1 MKLGKIIRKYR
12 KEAGLTQEE
21 MANRLGVTA
30 PAVNKWENDNSLPD
44 LTLIAPICR
53 LLGITPDLLL
63 SFREELTPEEIALFI
78 QELNEKLKTEDYSD
92 VFSFARQKLE
102 QYPSCEQLLWQTAL
116 VLDGWRKTHDI
127 PHGETY
133 DEYLCACYTR
143 ALESEDETFRS
154 LAADSLFGFYITK
167 ENYEKAEAL
176 LPYFSKENP
185 ERKRKQAFLYSKM
198 NRIEDAYR
206 AYEELLLT
214 GYQMLSMVFQSLYRL
229 SLEANDNETA
239 AVFVEKQTRLA
250 ELFEMGA
257 YHELSCQFDYAVE
270 TQDADAIFSLLEN
283 MLESLPEVT
292 HFQKSFLYA
301 HIPFRKL
308 DAGFTK
314 QLRDLLLESLK
325 KEENFSFLRQD
336 ARWESLFA
344 AYERHSFKDK

>member
-1 MKLGKIIRKYR
+1 
-12 KEAGLTQEE
+12 
-21 MANRLGVTA
+21 
-30 PAVNKWENDNSLPD
+30 
-44 LTLIAPICR
+44 
-53 LLGITPDLLL
+53 
-63 SFREELTPEEIALFI
+63 
-78 QELNEKLKTEDYSD
+78 
-92 VFSFARQKLE
+92 
-102 QYPSCEQLLWQTAL
+102 

-133 DEYLCACYTR
+133 DEYLCTCYTR
-143 ALESEDETFRS
+143 ALESEDETLRS

-185 ERKRKQAFLYSKM
+185 ERKRKQAFLYSKT
-198 NRIEDAYR
+198 NRTEDAYR